1 MTLVE
6 GVAPPIANRRPSPGA
21 GSKIVKVLT
30 TTDHK
35 VIGLLY
41 LCTGFGFFLF
51 SGLLAEIM
59 RLELAQP
66 GLKYVSQEQ
75 FNSLFTMHGSITKNF
90 PTQASKCARI
100 TGAVT

>member
-1 MTLVE
+1 MESFGIVAVGALIE
-6 GVAPPIANRRPSPGA
+6 NVAPPIANRRPSPGF
-21 GSKIVKVLT
+21 GSKVVKVLT

-59 RLELAQP
+59 RAA
-66 GLKYVSQEQ
+66 K
-75 FNSLFTMHGSITKNF
+75 
-90 PTQASKCARI
+90 A
-100 TGAVT
+100 